1 MIMQRTDH
9 VPEAGRSGGSGEP
22 RGTGS
27 FDLGTGYDRDSADP
41 EAARDFGD
49 TAATGTPAADTQQAA
64 VPAPR
69 DGDDTAADAD
79 RDAEQARTGNVLP
92 GETAPGES
100 SAEQARAGETRTEQT
115 RTDEASKDEAS
126 ADEAPVDETSTD
138 ETSTD
143 DARTAEERAGV
154 HRAPGSDEN
163 LFTGTQSTDFRGRW
177 REVQAGFVDDPAAAL
192 TAAESLLAEVT
203 AALSSA
209 VGARSTTTDTEVM
222 RTRLRSYRVVVERLL
237 ES

>member
-1 MIMQRTDH
+1 MQRTDH

-41 EAARDFGD
+41 EAAREFGD

-79 RDAEQARTGNVLP
+79 RDTEQARTGNVLP
-92 GETAPGES
+92 GETPPGES
-100 SAEQARAGETRTEQT
+100 SAEQARAGETSTDQT
-115 RTDEASKDEAS
+115 RT
-126 ADEAPVDETSTD
+126 DETSTD
-138 ETSTD
+138 EARADEAGADEAGAVEARADEAGTDQASTD
-143 DARTAEERAGV
+143 DARTDDARTDDARSDEERSGV
-154 HRAPGSDEN
+154 HRAPGSDDSR

-177 REVQAGFVDDPAAAL
+177 R
-192 TAAESLLAEVT
+192 
-203 AALSSA
+203 
-209 VGARSTTTDTEVM
+209 
-222 RTRLRSYRVVVERLL
+222 
-237 ES
+237 